1 MGLIIFMTHL
11 HIYLPKTV
19 DALRRWIEEVK
30 HNYAVHNYA
39 YLIVNEDGK
48 AMDLNEYLQPFSGKD
63 LREFKNVDVLFVY
76 PECGKTL
83 DEIRKFVDFVIDLA
97 NHYAHIDIY
106 TVSEWVLTF
115 VNLYMYV
122 GEMTTEERKI
132 VAERFK
138 INKHIRHED
147 VRVEWLSYN
156 AEKNEFEFERVNTH
170 GSPPEFDFVY
180 EDQACELSS
189 LFVGLQLIYDDFRT
203 E

>member
-1 MGLIIFMTHL
+1 MGLMISMTRL
-11 HIYLPKTV
+11 HIYFPKTV
-19 DALRRWIEEVK
+19 DALRKWIDKVK
-30 HNYAVHNYA
+30 HNYAEHNCV

-48 AMDLNEYLQPFSGKD
+48 ATDLNEYLQPFSGKD
-63 LREFKNVDVLFVY
+63 LNKFKGVDVLFVY
-76 PECGKTL
+76 PECGKTV

-106 TVSEWVLTF
+106 TVSEWLLTF
-115 VNLYMYV
+115 MNLYMYV
-122 GEMTTEERKI
+122 GEMTVEERKT

-138 INKHIRHED
+138 INKYIRYED

-156 AEKNEFEFERVNTH
+156 AEKNDFEFESIDAH

-180 EDQACELSS
+180 EEQACELSS
-189 LFVGLQLIYDDFRT
+189 LFVGLQLIYNDFRT